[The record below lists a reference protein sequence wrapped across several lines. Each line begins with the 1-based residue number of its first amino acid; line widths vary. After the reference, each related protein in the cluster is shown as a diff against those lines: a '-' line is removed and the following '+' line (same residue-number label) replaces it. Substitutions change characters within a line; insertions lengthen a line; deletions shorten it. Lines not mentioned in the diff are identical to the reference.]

1 MKVKV
6 QKRGESESGNISRRT
21 ARSLDDVEEE
31 EGGGF
36 PKFAKQDFNDN
47 CICFEIMKIYGD
59 RIGL

>member
-1 MKVKV
+1 MKVETF
-6 QKRGESESGNISRRT
+6 Q
-21 ARSLDDVEEE
+21 EELQE
-31 EGGGF
+31 VLMMWMLRKGGF